1 MMVDVFCFW
10 LPNHHSARVAAIREA
25 VSSSPLI
32 AFHFELYDKDQMLC
46 QYTII
51 VA

>member
-1 MMVDVFCFW
+1 MFSVSGW
-10 LPNHHSARVAAIREA
+10 LPIHHSARAVAIREA
-25 VSSSPLI
+25 VSFSFLI
-32 AFHFELYDKDQMLC
+32 AFHFKLYDKDQMLC